1 MSGLSESVQG
11 RILDWYDAEAR
22 ELPWRNN
29 PYPWPVLVSE
39 FVLQQTQMAV
49 GLTHWHRMM
58 ERFPT
63 IESMASCPVEDVL
76 EAWQGCGYYARARN
90 LHALAVEIAS
100 RNPPCLP
107 SNPQDLQDLPEGPY
121 TAAAVSSIAFDYPIA
136 VVDGNIRR
144 IYARTLAEE
153 YQKTVISRHGLTNF
167 VSAVLEIE
175 SGLNGTRC
183 NNLHLGLLLV
193 RDAPQSRYVLHYKPM
208 NLQFPAPR
216 KRKSKK
222 IRGMLS

>member
-107 SNPQDLQDLPEGPY
+107 SNPQDLQDLPGIGPY

-136 VVDGNIRR
+136 AVDGNIRR

-153 YQKTVISRHGLTNF
+153 YPKDRDIQAWADESLYRSRPGDWNQALMELGATH
-167 VSAVLEIE
+167 A
-175 SGLNGTRC
+175 SGSFL
-183 NNLHLGLLLV
+183 
-193 RDAPQSRYVLHYKPM
+193 
-208 NLQFPAPR
+208 
-216 KRKSKK
+216 
-222 IRGMLS
+222 